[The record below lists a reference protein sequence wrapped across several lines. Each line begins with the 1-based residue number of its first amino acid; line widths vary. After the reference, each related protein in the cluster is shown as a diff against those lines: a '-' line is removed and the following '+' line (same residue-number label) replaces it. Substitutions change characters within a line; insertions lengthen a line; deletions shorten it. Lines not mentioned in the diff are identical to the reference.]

1 MLNRTQRNM
10 NHKKLV
16 VLSKIMC
23 YNKMNSSLSFYYMI
37 CILVR
42 VFIAYLAFLSYNSN
56 LRYILVAF
64 LFTVS
69 IVLTYLY
76 ITKRRKIGAFGQKI
90 WWDFL
95 RPIHAIL
102 FFISGVLLSTKVK
115 ETYIILLISAFI
127 GIIYRN
133 I

>member
-1 MLNRTQRNM
+1 
-10 NHKKLV
+10 
-16 VLSKIMC
+16 
-23 YNKMNSSLSFYYMI
+23 MNSSLSFYYMI

-76 ITKRRKIGAFGQKI
+76 ITKQRKIGAFGQKI